1 MPKKKLKTG
10 HTNKSTPVTTADI
23 QRLNAERL
31 KLLYSMGHVALLAN
45 QATALV
51 AVAIFWRPIELSLLL
66 SWFFALG
73 IINAAREFLLRSFH
87 KHNGRPLPGIS
98 WQTAYMAGAILSG
111 TLWGLF
117 GLFLDFGWPLPY
129 QVAMFLLLTGLTA
142 GAIPSNAVVFSVYL
156 GFVAPVITPLLIL
169 LLTSGDATNQAMAG
183 MVIIYLILVIITGR
197 NYARSIS
204 RSLALRMEN
213 RELLRS
219 ITSANAELSF
229 QASHDPLTG
238 LNNRREFEH
247 RLEQALDN
255 AQREHRQHVCIYMD
269 LDQFKIVNDT
279 CGHAAGDQ
287 LLRELAV
294 TLEPKLRSSDIL
306 ARLGGDEFGILL
318 DGCSLNK
325 GMEIAHTFQQTVEAF
340 QFFWEGKRFQ
350 VNASIGVVCIDQGSA
365 GADTILSDADMACY
379 AAKDLGRGR
388 VHLYEKSDKELA
400 KRRIEYHWVNQLR
413 SALDEDRFRLY
424 KQDIV
429 PFNTSAKEERRA
441 EILLRLQGDGD
452 EIILPDQFLPA
463 AERYGLMMTIDRW
476 VIERSLRWLVESRE
490 TNLLL
495 NVNLSGVSLG
505 EETTLTAI
513 RQMFID
519 YPVDP
524 GVICFEVTET
534 AAIAN
539 MSTASRFIEEMRGM
553 GCSFALDDFGS
564 GLSSF
569 AYLKH
574 LPVDFL
580 KIDGDFVKDVLNDPV
595 DRAVVEA
602 IITLSRSLS
611 IGTIAEHV
619 ESAAIKEEMI
629 KLGVDYGQGFA
640 LARPVPLD

>member
-1 MPKKKLKTG
+1 MKTG
-10 HTNKSTPVTTADI
+10 HTDNKPTPVTAADF
-23 QRLNAERL
+23 QRLNVERL

-51 AVAIFWRPIELSLLL
+51 AVAIFWRPIEHSLLL
-66 SWFFALG
+66 FWFFALG
-73 IINAAREFLLRSFH
+73 IVNFAREFLLRSFH

-111 TLWGLF
+111 ILWGLF
-117 GLFLDFGWPLPY
+117 ALFLDFGWPLPY

-142 GAIPSNAVVFSVYL
+142 GAIPSNAVVFPVYL
-156 GFVAPVITPLLIL
+156 GFSAPVITPLLIL
-169 LLTSGDATNQAMAG
+169 LLTRGDITNQAMAG
-183 MVIIYLILVIITGR
+183 MVIIYLILVIVTGR

-219 ITSANAELSF
+219 ITSANDELSF

-279 CGHAAGDQ
+279 CGHAAGDE

-294 TLEPKLRSSDIL
+294 ILEPKLRSSDIL

-325 GMEIAHTFQQTVEAF
+325 GMEIAHTFQQTVEGF

-350 VNASIGVVCIDQGSA
+350 VNASIGVVCIDQESA

-400 KRRIEYHWVNQLR
+400 QRRIEYHWVSQLR
-413 SALDEDRFRLY
+413 GALDEDRFLIY

-429 PFNTSAKEERRA
+429 PFNTSTKEKCRA
-441 EILLRLQGDGD
+441 EILLRLQGERG
-452 EIILPDQFLPA
+452 EIILPGQFLPA

-476 VIERSLRWLVESRE
+476 VIERSLRWLIESRE
-490 TNLLL
+490 TGLLL

-513 RQMFID
+513 RRMFVD

-524 GVICFEVTET
+524 GIICFEVTET

-539 MSTASRFIEEMRGM
+539 MSTASRFIEEMRGI

-580 KIDGDFVKDVLNDPV
+580 KIDGDFVKDVLDDPV

-602 IITLSRSLS
+602 VITLSRSLGIS
-611 IGTIAEHV
+611 TIAEHV